1 MPYNWLQMFPPKEPV
16 VTRFDIIRTV
26 SMVIT
31 AVCLLFISITMIVAG
46 AYTVSTVT
54 HIQNTY
60 HPERLSSMLSDASD
74 AIHTIHSTTSM
85 LQSSEHGTPNIME
98 HVAKL
103 IETVED
109 LSTALKTL
117 HVDNILLESTQWR
130 DMATSMFKGLKNGLP
145 DL

>member
-1 MPYNWLQMFPPKEPV
+1 MPYYWLQMFPVKEPV
-16 VTRFDIIRTV
+16 ATRFDVIRTI

-31 AVCLLFISITMIVAG
+31 AVCLLFMSISMIVAG
-46 AYTVSTVT
+46 AYTVSTVNN
-54 HIQNTY
+54 IQNTY
-60 HPERLSSMLSDASD
+60 HPERLASMLSDASD

-85 LQSSEHGTPNIME
+85 LKSSENGTPDIME

-109 LSTALKTL
+109 LSEALKTL
-117 HVDNILLESTQWR
+117 HIENVLTESSHWR
-130 DMATSMFKGLKNGLP
+130 VMATSMLKGLKQGIP